1 MSKSWLRPTSLFL
14 SGLLG
19 VGGVAL
25 AAAATHTGATQL
37 LGNASTMCLA
47 HAPIL
52 LGIYVGWERIKTA
65 APAAILL
72 GVGTVLF
79 TGDLISRHFT
89 GSGAFPMAAPIGGVG
104 MILGWL
110 ALAAAAFFKTARQ

>member
-1 MSKSWLRPTSLFL
+1 MSKSWLRATSLFL

-19 VGGVAL
+19 ASGVAL

-52 LGIYVGWERIKTA
+52 LGLYIGWERIKTA

-72 GVGTVLF
+72 GLGTVLF
-79 TGDLISRHFT
+79 AGDLVSRHFT
-89 GSGAFPMAAPIGGVG
+89 GSGAFPMAAPIGGMG
-104 MILGWL
+104 MILGWI
-110 ALAAAAFFKTARQ
+110 AMAAAAFFRTARQ

>member
-1 MSKSWLRPTSLFL
+1 MSNSWLRATSLFL
-14 SGLLG
+14 CGLLG
-19 VGGVAL
+19 ASGVAL

-52 LGIYVGWERIKTA
+52 LGLYIGWERIKTA

-72 GVGTVLF
+72 GLGTVLF
-79 TGDLISRHFT
+79 AGDLVSRHFT
-89 GSGAFPMAAPIGGVG
+89 GSGAFPMAAPIGGMG
-104 MILGWL
+104 MILGWI
-110 ALAAAAFFKTARQ
+110 AVAVAAFFRTARQ

>member
-14 SGLLG
+14 SGLMG
-19 VGGVAL
+19 AGGVAL

-52 LGIYVGWERIKTA
+52 LGLYVGWDRIKTA

-79 TGDLISRHFT
+79 AGDLVSRHFT
-89 GSGAFPMAAPIGGVG
+89 GNGAFPMAAPIGGLG
-104 MILGWL
+104 MILGWV